1 VNSELKGQLK
11 NLKIWLSGESLL
23 EIPVQI
29 RTETKKRIEE
39 SFKVKKN
46 NLEKLISTKSGLGR
60 AYEVLSEDEREKFMM
75 SPIVAY
81 NLMYNWTRKDLFEM
95 NSWLHLY
102 LTWLGK
108 TQNTVH
114 YSGGDFLGEKFY
126 KKGKPFYSSPSA
138 HGIVVDL
145 KSSGPGYQEAEEE
158 VIVEKINEALSFL
171 QEFFSPY
178 YELTTL
184 MIQTIQISRPQK
196 NHQYDMRSHY
206 HTPGTVYMLN
216 PYLGLEKE
224 ELAYGLVTQAFRTML
239 YYIEMCSPFTQ
250 DNDKMRDTWTL
261 CPWTNKVISGYA
273 LIHECLIRFG
283 LIRFLDVVTSYSD
296 CKWACEKL
304 NETRNGFLF
313 NRYMLVGILNVE
325 DKIDQDV
332 VSLIRELHRIVLA
345 SEWKKNPAPLES
357 EDSSLSLF

>member
-1 VNSELKGQLK
+1 MSSELQGQLQ
-11 NLKIWLSGESLL
+11 NLKTWLSGESLIEIPL
-23 EIPVQI
+23 EIKKSA
-29 RTETKKRIEE
+29 KKRIEE

-60 AYEVLSEDEREKFMM
+60 AYQVLSDSEREKFLM
-75 SPIVAY
+75 SPVVAY

-102 LTWLGK
+102 LIWLGK

-114 YSGGDFLGEKFY
+114 YSGGDFLGENFY
-126 KKGKPFYSSPSA
+126 RKGKPFYTSPHV

-145 KSSGPGYQEAEEE
+145 KSTNPGYQDEEE
-158 VIVEKINEALSFL
+158 KVIVEKV
-171 QEFFSPY
+171 QESLDFMQEHFGPY
-178 YELTTL
+178 YELVSS

-196 NHQYDMRSHY
+196 NHQYDLRSNY
-206 HTPGTVYMLN
+206 LTPGVAYMLN

-224 ELAYGLVTQAFRTML
+224 ELAFGLVAQAFRTML

-250 DNDKMRDTWTL
+250 DNDKMRETWTL
-261 CPWTNKVISGYA
+261 CPWSNRVISGYA

-296 CKWACEKL
+296 CQWASQKL
-304 NETRNGFLF
+304 DETRNGFLF

-325 DKIDQDV
+325 EKIDQEV
-332 VSLIRELHRIVLA
+332 VSLIRELHRIVID
-345 SEWKKNPAPLES
+345 SEWKKNPAPLVS
-357 EDSSLSLF
+357 GDSSVSLA